1 MTTPTAESLARRRF
15 VEFTAETI
23 KNASNTEYPGVYPGE
38 DHSWSPARFRSQLR
52 VEFHA
57 STPLDSSFSLVGV
70 DASIANALRRI
81 MIAEVPTVA
90 IENVFFSNNTSV
102 VQDEVLAHR
111 LGLVPLT
118 GAREGFRW
126 MEYILRPRSD
136 GTGGSKLTDYN
147 TLILELD
154 VKCEWHEEGKERF
167 RKGIRDPT
175 QLYKNSNGRRCCR
188 SLEKHGNL

>member
-1 MTTPTAESLARRRF
+1 MTKPTAEALARRRF

-38 DHSWSPARFRSQLR
+38 DHSWSADRFRAQLR
-52 VEFHA
+52 VDFHA
-57 STPLDSSFSLVGV
+57 SSPLDSSFSLVGV

-90 IENVFFSNNTSV
+90 IETVFFDNNTSV

-118 GAREGFRW
+118 GRPEGFRW
-126 MEYILRPRSD
+126 MEHYLRPNED
-136 GTGGSKLTDYN
+136 GTGGSSRMDYN
-147 TLILELD
+147 TLVMELD
-154 VKCEWHEEGKERF
+154 VKCEWHEHGKERF
-167 RKGIRDPT
+167 RRGERDPMR
-175 QLYKNSNGRRCCR
+175 LYTNSNGRQ
-188 SLEKHGNL
+188 S